1 MVNQKGDAI
10 MTITSKKRC
19 RWSAMALFLGGSLA
33 AGAALAPMAE
43 AAVSFEGKK
52 ITFICGCSQSGGS
65 NRVMRLLGVALQKHL
80 PGKPTIVYQNMRGGG
95 GTKGA
100 NYFATRVKPDG
111 LTILSTHSDMLQPRL
126 LRSGKIKFDPS
137 KFAVIGSINRGGS
150 VNIIRNAAKSR
161 LMDHSKKPL
170 VVGAVSGDRVTNA
183 PLVWGAEYLG
193 WNLRF
198 IVGYPGSQELSLAM
212 RRGEIDIMGTANMF
226 ILRQLLE
233 EGIASPLVQPGIPT
247 GGKYRRRSSF
257 PKTPTVSE
265 LLEAKGV
272 TGPPWKAYLAWT
284 GSADVDKWYTL
295 PAGTPKDI
303 LTAHRKAFDKAVQD
317 PDFIASMKKQVS
329 KDSFAISGP
338 DLEILI
344 AKIVKTS
351 DQDIA
356 FMEKLQKKYK
366 LISTGKALPRT
377 VKAILDDVRKGG
389 RKLIFNVKG
398 NTHWVRVSSS
408 KSKVKIGG
416 KPSKRSKLAKG
427 MKCKITYKGKGTVA
441 TLINCK

>member
-1 MVNQKGDAI
+1 MNTTSATRRGWL
-10 MTITSKKRC
+10 IT
-19 RWSAMALFLGGSLA
+19 ALFLCGSLA
-33 AGAALAPMAE
+33 VVAVLAPMAE
-43 AAVSFEGKK
+43 AAVSFKGKK
-52 ITFICGCSQSGGS
+52 ITFICGCSQAGGT
-65 NRVMRLLGVALQKHL
+65 NRVMRLLGAALQKHL
-80 PGKPTIVYQNMRGGG
+80 PGKPTIIYQNMRGGG

-111 LTILSTHSDMLQPRL
+111 LTILATHSDMLQPRL
-126 LRSGKIKFDPS
+126 LGSGKVKFDPS

-150 VNIIRNAAKSR
+150 INIIRNAVKSR
-161 LMDHSKKPL
+161 LKDHSKKPL

-198 IVGYPGSQELSLAM
+198 IVGYPGTQELALAM

-226 ILRQLLE
+226 VLKQLLD
-233 EGIASPLVQPGIPT
+233 EGIADPLVQPGIPA

-257 PKTPTVSE
+257 PNTPTVAE
-265 LLEAKGV
+265 LLDAKGV
-272 TGPPWKAYLAWT
+272 KGQPRKAYLAWT
-284 GSADVDKWYTL
+284 GSADSDKWYTL

-303 LTAHRKAFDKAVQD
+303 VTTHRKAFDKAVLD
-317 PDFIASMKKQVS
+317 PDFIANMKKQVS

-338 DLEILI
+338 NLEILI
-344 AKIVKTS
+344 AQIVNTS

-366 LISTGKALPRT
+366 LVSTGKALPRT

-389 RKLIFNVKG
+389 RKLLFNVKG
-398 NTHWVRVSSS
+398 ASHWARVSSS
-408 KSKVKIGG
+408 KSKVQING
-416 KPSKRSKLAKG
+416 KATKRSKLKKG
-427 MKCKITYKGKGTVA
+427 MKCKITYKGSGTVA
-441 TLINCK
+441 TLIRCK

>member
-1 MVNQKGDAI
+1 MNTTSATRRGWL
-10 MTITSKKRC
+10 IT
-19 RWSAMALFLGGSLA
+19 ALFLCGSLA
-33 AGAALAPMAE
+33 VVAVLAPPAE
-43 AAVSFEGKK
+43 AAVSFKGKK

-80 PGKPTIVYQNMRGGG
+80 PGKPTIIYQNMRGGG

-126 LRSGKIKFDPS
+126 LRSGKIKFNPS

-150 VNIIRNAAKSR
+150 INIIRKAAKSR
-161 LMDHSKKPL
+161 LMDRSKKPL

-226 ILRQLLE
+226 ILRQLLD
-233 EGIASPLVQPGIPT
+233 EGIADPLVQPGIPA

-257 PKTPTVSE
+257 PKTSTVSE
-265 LLEAKGV
+265 LLEAKGI

-295 PAGTPKDI
+295 PEGTPKDI
-303 LTAHRKAFDKAVQD
+303 LAAHRKAFDKAVQD
-317 PDFIASMKKQVS
+317 PDFIANMKKQVS

-338 DLEILI
+338 NLEILI
-344 AKIVKTS
+344 AQIVNTS

-366 LISTGKALPRT
+366 LVSTGKALPRT

-389 RKLIFNVKG
+389 RKLLFNVKG
-398 NTHWVRVSSS
+398 ASHWARVSSS
-408 KSKVKIGG
+408 KSKVQING
-416 KPSKRSKLAKG
+416 KATKRSKLKKG
-427 MKCKITYKGKGTVA
+427 MKCKITYKGSGTVA
-441 TLINCK
+441 TLIRCK

>member
-1 MVNQKGDAI
+1 MNTTSATRRGCL
-10 MTITSKKRC
+10 IT
-19 RWSAMALFLGGSLA
+19 ALFLCGSLA
-33 AGAALAPMAE
+33 VVAVLAPPAE
-43 AAVSFEGKK
+43 AAVSFKGKK
-52 ITFICGCSQSGGS
+52 ISFICGCSQSGGS

-80 PGKPTIVYQNMRGGG
+80 PGKPTIIYQNMRGGG

-126 LRSGKIKFDPS
+126 LRSGKIKFNPS

-150 VNIIRNAAKSR
+150 INIIRKAAKSR
-161 LMDHSKKPL
+161 LMDRSKKPL

-183 PLVWGAEYLG
+183 PLVWGSEYLG

-226 ILRQLLE
+226 ILRQLLD
-233 EGIASPLVQPGIPT
+233 EGIADPLVQPGIPA

-257 PKTPTVSE
+257 PKTSTVSE
-265 LLEAKGV
+265 LLEAKGI

-295 PAGTPKDI
+295 PEGTPKDI
-303 LTAHRKAFDKAVQD
+303 LAAHRKAFDKAVQD
-317 PDFIASMKKQVS
+317 PDFIANMKKQVS

-338 DLEILI
+338 NLEILI
-344 AKIVKTS
+344 AQIVNTS

-366 LISTGKALPRT
+366 LVSTGKALPRT

-389 RKLIFNVKG
+389 RKLLFNVKG
-398 NTHWVRVSSS
+398 ASHWARVSSS
-408 KSKVKIGG
+408 KSKVQING
-416 KPSKRSKLAKG
+416 KATKRSKLKKG
-427 MKCKITYKGKGTVA
+427 MKCKITYKGSGTVA
-441 TLINCK
+441 TLIRCK